1 MPAESTVWRPD
12 VGTQET
18 APGPP
23 ASGATYQRGDPIEV
37 RVDFDDPVAV
47 TGTPQVSV
55 SIGSQTRAAA
65 LSSVA
70 GTRSRAF
77 SLFFGYTVQSA
88 DNDTDGISI
97 GAGR

>member
-1 MPAESTVWRPD
+1 M
-12 VGTQET
+12 
-18 APGPP
+18 
-23 ASGATYQRGDPIEV
+23 